1 MLYQLSTSY
10 GCSLCQPHGLQSSC
24 FEVNTQ
30 IIKIIQKNLRFC
42 SIAITLNKKTN
53 DENRII
59 IEQEIILIPQVAP
72 SLPAPLHHS
81 RSSIVCLVLMV
92 RLVTVKK
99 YLTHI
104 HRNDQQLLF
113 MKISKFLRWKN
124 LLLMVSKNKANLFS
138 VQMRKE
144 GSTKELCEV

>member
-10 GCSLCQPHGLQSSC
+10 GGSLCQPHGLQSSC

-42 SIAITLNKKTN
+42 SISITLNKKTN
-53 DENRII
+53 YENRIT
-59 IEQEIILIPQVAP
+59 EQEIILIPQVAP
-72 SLPAPLHHS
+72 PSPASSHRS

-92 RLVTVKK
+92 RLVTAKK
-99 YLTHI
+99 YLTYI
-104 HRNDQQLLF
+104 HRNDQQLLLF

>member
-1 MLYQLSTSY
+1 M
-10 GCSLCQPHGLQSSC
+10 
-24 FEVNTQ
+24 NTQ
-30 IIKIIQKNLRFC
+30 IIKSIQKNLRFC
-42 SIAITLNKKTN
+42 CIAITLIKKTN

-72 SLPAPLHHS
+72 LPAPLHRS

-99 YLTHI
+99 YLTYI

-124 LLLMVSKNKANLFS
+124 LLLMVSKNKDNLFS

>member
-1 MLYQLSTSY
+1 MLYQLSTY

-59 IEQEIILIPQVAP
+59 IEQKIILIPQVAP
-72 SLPAPLHHS
+72 SLPAPLHRF

-92 RLVTVKK
+92 RLVTAKK
-99 YLTHI
+99 YLTYI
-104 HRNDQQLLF
+104 HRNDQQLF

-138 VQMRKE
+138 FQMRK
-144 GSTKELCEV
+144 

>member
-30 IIKIIQKNLRFC
+30 IIKVIQKNLRFC
-42 SIAITLNKKTN
+42 SISITLNKKIN
-53 DENRII
+53 DENRIT
-59 IEQEIILIPQVAP
+59 EQEIILIPQVAP
-72 SLPAPLHHS
+72 PLPALLHRS
-81 RSSIVCLVLMV
+81 RSSIVCLELMV

-99 YLTHI
+99 YLTYI

-113 MKISKFLRWKN
+113 MKMLQFFRWKN
-124 LLLMVSKNKANLFS
+124 LLLMDSKNKTNLFS

-144 GSTKELCEV
+144 GSKKELCEV